1 MTSLLCKLIFF
12 SLLEYFSHAFL
23 FHSHQRLS
31 SIRVGKM
38 ISMAA
43 STNGSPS
50 ASLPVK
56 SVIFD
61 IDGTLAD
68 SFQLGF
74 SASQRVLVDAGY
86 PTITAEEYHAFC
98 IYPTPERLAR
108 HAMIEPVHGE
118 EFWAVGKALG
128 AEFDRLYIG
137 LVDTATA
144 GFYPGVGPL
153 LIKLRDVHGVQVGA
167 LTNAAVAYGEAV
179 LRANGVR
186 DLFGTVHGADD
197 VPAPKPHPDG
207 LLLCCSDLDLKP
219 EECVYV
225 GDAPSDG
232 KAARATGGMRALGV
246 SYGSHPKTN
255 LIAVFDKV
263 VDSVAELDK
272 ALDAL
277 LEASPATVPS
287 L

>member
-1 MTSLLCKLIFF
+1 MISLLYGFICFSVVNFSSQAF
-12 SLLEYFSHAFL
+12 SLH
-23 FHSHQRLS
+23 RLKRRGWVS
-31 SIRVGKM
+31 S
-38 ISMAA
+38 SNLMAA
-43 STNGSPS
+43 SVDGNAQTSR
-50 ASLPVK
+50 PVK

-74 SASQRVLVDAGY
+74 SASQRVLEEAGY

-108 HAMIEPVHGE
+108 HAMIEPVHGD

-137 LVDTATA
+137 LVDTDTA
-144 GFYPGVGPL
+144 GFYPGVGAL
-153 LIKLRDVHGVQVGA
+153 LTKLRDDHGVQVGA

-179 LRANGVR
+179 LTANGVR
-186 DLFGTVHGADD
+186 GLFGTVHGADD

-207 LLLCCSDLDLKP
+207 LLQCCADLGLGP
-219 EECVYV
+219 EDCVYV

-232 KAARATGGMRALGV
+232 KAARATSGMRGVGV
-246 SYGSHPKTN
+246 SYGSHPRVN
-255 LIAVFDKV
+255 LDPVFDQV
-263 VDSVAELDK
+263 VDSVAELEA

-277 LEASPATVPS
+277 LASSPASEVP
-287 L
+287 